1 MPTAWDPWP
10 GNISASLLIMTPS
23 RTLCVDATQCL
34 LRTATKRGRDAAA
47 APSQLPLGEA
57 RAPREP
63 GAEPG
68 HQQRIALLQAAVLAG
83 LVQADRDG
91 GARGVAVA
99 VQVGEH
105 LRLGESQT
113 PRRGLDDADVGLVRH
128 EQVDVF
134 HGQPGVAEHLLARA
148 DHRARGEL
156 EDLAAR
162 HVHGVLVQA
171 HRLVARRLAA
181 AAGRHV
187 EIRRAAAVV
196 AQVEAEDAAVVGGLH
211 EHGAGAVAEE
221 HAGAA
226 VLPVDHLAEHLGA
239 DNEDVLVDVGRN
251 EGRGDGEA
259 VDEAGAAGLHVEG
272 AGLGGADLVGDDRRR
287 GRHDVVG
294 RDRGDDDQVELAR
307 DERPRLETTAGGD
320 LAEVARRLVH
330 SRDAALA
337 DAGARED
344 PLVRRVEEL
353 RDLGVGQHALRHVDA
368 ERRDARPAHQAT
380 AKADHSFASPA
391 SMAAASTIANMS
403 SPRQA
408 SWPSTVALT
417 LARPTGPCTATTS
430 ASRRMVS
437 PGFTTRLK
445 RTLSMP
451 AKRPILP
458 LRNPAAGPGAAS
470 AAPPLA
476 AALAAASVAVWASAS
491 TMSTPG
497 ITGLPGKCPA
507 NQKSSSRNV
516 RAATQR
522 TPGSS
527 SSTSSTSRNGGRC
540 GSSSRIWSRSS
551 FTAASAPET
560 GARDGARGRWP
571 RPRPRGPSR

>member
-23 RTLCVDATQCL
+23 RTLFVDATQCL

-128 EQVDVF
+128 EQVDVC
-134 HGQPGVAEHLLARA
+134 HGQPGVAEHLLARD

-211 EHGAGAVAEE
+211 EHGASAVAEE

-239 DNEDVLVDVGRN
+239 DNEDVLVDVGRD

-287 GRHDVVG
+287 GRRDVVG
-294 RDRGDDDQVELAR
+294 RDRGDDDQVELGR
-307 DERPRLETTAGGD
+307 VERPRVEAAAGGD

-353 RDLGVGQHALRHVDA
+353 RDLVVGQHALRHVDA

-380 AKADHSFASPA
+380 AKADHSLASPD

-451 AKRPILP
+451 TKRPILP
-458 LRNPAAGPGAAS
+458 LAS
-470 AAPPLA
+470 P
-476 AALAAASVAVWASAS
+476 ALAAASVAVWASAS
-491 TMSTPG
+491 TIRTPG
-497 ITGLPGKCPA
+497 ISGLPGKCPA
-507 NQKSSSRNV
+507 NQTSSSRSV
-516 RAATQR
+516 RKATQR

-527 SSTSSTSRNGGRC
+527 SSTSSTSKKGGRC
-540 GSSSRIWSRSS
+540 GNSCWIWSRSS
-551 FTAASAPET
+551 FTAASAPAS
-560 GARDGARGRWP
+560 GGRDAARGRWP